1 MQFDSFSSINL
12 MIFTSLHEQEI
23 TRFLMYLFNHTYD
36 NTVLQSLYQYVSS
49 IEKNSIKNIFLSK
62 NNIK

>member
-36 NTVLQSLYQYVSS
+36 NTVLQSLYQYV
-49 IEKNSIKNIFLSK
+49 
-62 NNIK
+62 

>member
-23 TRFLMYLFNHTYD
+23 TRFLMYLFNHTY
-36 NTVLQSLYQYVSS
+36 TVLQSLYQYV
-49 IEKNSIKNIFLSK
+49 
-62 NNIK
+62 